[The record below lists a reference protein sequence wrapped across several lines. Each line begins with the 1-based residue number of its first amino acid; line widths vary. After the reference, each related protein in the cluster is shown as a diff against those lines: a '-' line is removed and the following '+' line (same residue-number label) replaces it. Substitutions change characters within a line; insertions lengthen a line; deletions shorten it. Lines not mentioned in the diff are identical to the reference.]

1 MNQPRIRPEI
11 ADLPT
16 YKAGK
21 HVDAVAGMT
30 PYKLSSNENACA
42 PSPIVLAAIMDAA
55 EKINRYPD
63 PFASVLTKSISK
75 KFDVPESMIA
85 TGTGSVGVC
94 QQIVQATCSADDE
107 VIFAWRSFEAYP
119 IITQIAGAK
128 SVEVPLLADGSHD
141 LQAMAKAITS
151 STRVIYICTP
161 NNPTGNIVSQAEVDE
176 FLAKVPDDV
185 LVIIDEAYVEF
196 NRDPSA
202 VNGLATV
209 KTNTNVG
216 LLRTFSKAYGLAGL
230 RVGYFIGP
238 DNVAE
243 AVRKTAVPFGV
254 SNIAQSAAVACLE
267 HEEEL
272 LEDVE
277 AIVQRRNWFERE
289 LRSLGVDFV
298 ASQANFVWLP
308 LGQETQIFT
317 KLCTDYALAIRSFAD
332 EGVRISIG
340 EQAGLDRIL
349 EVIKEFQK
357 IKKNADTLTI

>member
-1 MNQPRIRPEI
+1 MNQPQVRPEI
-11 ADLPT
+11 EGLAT

-21 HVDAVAGMT
+21 QVDAVAGLT
-30 PYKLSSNENACA
+30 PYKLSSNENAFA
-42 PSPIVLAAIMDAA
+42 PSQVVLSAIMDSAT
-55 EKINRYPD
+55 KINRYPD
-63 PFASVLTKSISK
+63 PFASALTKSIST

-94 QQIVQATCSADDE
+94 QQIIQATCSSGDE
-107 VIFAWRSFEAYP
+107 VLFAWRSFEAYP
-119 IITQIAGAK
+119 IITKIAGAK
-128 SVEVPLLADGSHD
+128 NIEVPLQMDASHD

-161 NNPTGNIVSQAEVDE
+161 NNPTGNVVSQIAVDE
-176 FLAKVPDDV
+176 FLTKVPKNV

-209 KTNTNVG
+209 KANSNVG

-238 DNVAE
+238 ENVAE

-272 LEDVE
+272 LENVE

-289 LRSLGVDFV
+289 LRTLGMDFV
-298 ASQANFVWLP
+298 QSQANFVWLP
-308 LGQETQIFT
+308 LGPDTQEFT
-317 KLCTDYALAIRSFAD
+317 SLCADYALAVRPFAN

-349 EVIKEFQK
+349 EVIKIFSQGR
-357 IKKNADTLTI
+357 